1 MDHGASLTTV
11 RPWRGAGFAL
21 ASAACFG
28 AAAPASKSLVAAID
42 PWLMAGLLYAGAG
55 VGLSALWS
63 ARHLGGRL
71 IPPGQRLSGHGWWW
85 FLGAAIAGG
94 GFAPVLLMLGL
105 ARTPASTGS
114 LLLNLEA
121 VLTVLIAGVFFRE
134 RIVGWVGL
142 GIAAVIAGGVVLAW
156 QGEFMLAGPLGPLAV
171 AGACLAWALDNNLT
185 RQIAHCD
192 AVQIATLRGL
202 LAGAINIAAALLL
215 GAALPDLGLIASA
228 GALGLFGYGLPLVFF
243 VLALRDLG
251 AAQTGAIF
259 ATAPFIGTIVSIVAL
274 GESATLRL
282 GIAGACMALGVW
294 LMLAGQRRLEA
305 APALRANDG
314 G

>member
-1 MDHGASLTTV
+1 MDRSASIASA
-11 RPWRGAGFAL
+11 RPWRGAAFAL
-21 ASAACFG
+21 AAATCFG
-28 AAAPASKSLVAAID
+28 AGAPASKSLVAAID
-42 PWLMAGLLYAGAG
+42 PWLTAGLLYAGAG
-55 VGLSALWS
+55 IGLSILWFL
-63 ARHLGGRL
+63 RRLGGRT
-71 IPPGQRLSGHGWWW
+71 IPPGARLSGNGWWW

-134 RIVGWVGL
+134 RIIGWVGL

-156 QGEFMLAGPLGPLAV
+156 QGEFVLAGPLGPLAV

-185 RQIAHCD
+185 RQIARCD
-192 AVQIATLRGL
+192 AVQIASLRGL
-202 LAGAINIAAALLL
+202 LAGAINIALALSF

-243 VLALRDLG
+243 VLALRELG
-251 AAQTGAIF
+251 AARTGAVF
-259 ATAPFIGTIVSIVAL
+259 ATAPFIGAIVSILAL
-274 GESATLRL
+274 GEPATLRL
-282 GIAGACMALGVW
+282 GVAGACMALGVW
-294 LMLAGQRRLEA
+294 LMLAGQNRRAEA
-305 APALRANDG
+305 SA
-314 G
+314 